1 VIAQEMTAPWYR
13 LRPAKN
19 PKKCLALPAE
29 LVTTER
35 NRKLWEKYAKL

>member
-1 VIAQEMTAPWYR
+1 MVIAQGCFR
-13 LRPAKN
+13 KKS
-19 PKKCLALPAE
+19 KKCLALRAE